1 MVKKFKIN
9 TYIIIGLICLLLVS
23 LFIYAFNIKLIEG
36 LDNNDDDFTVTFK
49 VQLSNKQGRIIP
61 FPKGSYNIETKSGKK
76 YVNTDF
82 SMNDAVNIKSSCDTD
97 TSGVPLD
104 RIIIIKPIISDDND
118 KNTNIQDVIP
128 NQFSIDISFNQYAYK
143 LDTVSDLKA
152 TNELAKDK
160 SEKVSTTY
168 LNQIDSNGILMI
180 SAMGTIYDNN
190 NKKVGNVAMD
200 STDMNNDKAFNI
212 NVNIPPDPK
221 NLLKAYINEVHF
233 TFKYPVPVS
242 SKNNMP
248 LPPPTPPQSVID
260 NIPPLPEP

>member
-1 MVKKFKIN
+1 MVKKFKTN
-9 TYIIIGLICLLLVS
+9 TYIIIGLICLLFVS
-23 LFIYAFNIKLIEG
+23 FFIYVFNIKLIEG
-36 LDNNDDDFTVTFK
+36 LDNNDDDFSITFK

-82 SMNDAVNIKSSCDTD
+82 SMNDTVNIKTSCDTD

-104 RIIIIKPIISDDND
+104 RIIIIKPIFSDNSD
-118 KNTNIQDVIP
+118 KNTNIRDVIP
-128 NQFSIDISFNQYAYK
+128 NQFSIDISFNQHAYK

-152 TNELAKDK
+152 VNELAKDK

-180 SAMGTIYDNN
+180 TAMGTIYDNN

-200 STDMNNDKAFNI
+200 STDMDNDKAFNI
-212 NVNIPPDPK
+212 NVSIPSDPK
-221 NLLKAYINEVHF
+221 NLLKAYVNEVHF
-233 TFKYPVPVS
+233 TFTYPVPVS

-248 LPPPTPPQSVID
+248 VPPPTPSQAIID
-260 NIPPLPEP
+260 AIPTLPEP